1 VVRKKRSAEPLLN
14 YEKMTVA
21 ISHPKNLRDILMK
34 TALTNS
40 SSEDIDY
47 FLTNGHQQLL

>member
-1 VVRKKRSAEPLLN
+1 
-14 YEKMTVA
+14 
-21 ISHPKNLRDILMK
+21 MK

-40 SSEDIDY
+40 LSEDIDY